1 MNIGTGATS
10 VPLVAVIV
18 LFVVVVV
25 VVVVLVALVLS
36 LRRAVARRD
45 CAASGGAAGLPTDEF
60 SGSTPASFNAR
71 ANAAL
76 VAIDDAVKTSEQELG
91 FAEAQFGL
99 EATATFGTA
108 LEAASGV

>member
-10 VPLVAVIV
+10 VPLVTVIV
-18 LFVVVVV
+18 LFVVV

-60 SGSTPASFNAR
+60 SWSTPASFNAR